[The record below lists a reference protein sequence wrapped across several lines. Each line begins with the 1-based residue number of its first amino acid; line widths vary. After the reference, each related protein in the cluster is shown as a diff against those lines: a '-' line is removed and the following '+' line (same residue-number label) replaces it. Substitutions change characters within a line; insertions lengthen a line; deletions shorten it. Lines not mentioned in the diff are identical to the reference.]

1 MFWGAM
7 NTKITKKKKKDWRWT
22 ETSSGE
28 ILIISVPV
36 SMKTKLRDD
45 KNVLKDSQKM
55 SIL

>member
-1 MFWGAM
+1 MPW
-7 NTKITKKKKKDWRWT
+7 TQKSLKKKKDWRWT

-36 SMKTKLRDD
+36 SMKTKLHDD
-45 KNVLKDSQKM
+45 KNVLKDSQEM

>member
-7 NTKITKKKKKDWRWT
+7 NTKITKKNKKDWRWT

-28 ILIISVPV
+28 ILIIPVPV
-36 SMKTKLRDD
+36 SMKTKLHDD